1 MSLGIFYFEKELND
15 FIFNFGIDRIE
26 NSEERL
32 VNWIQGKK
40 IEVTQNALRV
50 IEKVRNV
57 ESEFH
62 NQLDDFKNN
71 RLAAL
76 RSAPVELK
84 DTNLKL
90 LEFVNETLQEIER

>member
-1 MSLGIFYFEKELND
+1 M
-15 FIFNFGIDRIE
+15 
-26 NSEERL
+26 
-32 VNWIQGKK
+32 NWIQAKK

-62 NQLDDFKNN
+62 DQLDDFKNN
-71 RLAAL
+71 RIAAL
-76 RSAPVELK
+76 RSAPAELK
-84 DTNLKL
+84 DTNVKL

>member
-1 MSLGIFYFEKELND
+1 M
-15 FIFNFGIDRIE
+15 
-26 NSEERL
+26 
-32 VNWIQGKK
+32 NWIQAKK

-50 IEKVRNV
+50 IEKIRNV

-71 RLAAL
+71 RIAAL
-76 RSAPVELK
+76 RSAPAELK